1 VVLLYP
7 DGVLEGR
14 RDRELF
20 GEERLLATIRDA
32 DGGSAELVAEVM
44 KAVLEF
50 QDGTLRDDVALV
62 ALGVPSLV

>member
-1 VVLLYP
+1 MLLYT

-20 GEERLLATIRDA
+20 GEERLLATIQDA

-50 QDGTLRDDVALV
+50 QDGTLRDDVAIV
-62 ALGVPSLV
+62 ALGVPCLV